1 MKRKEKVFEII
12 FLLVACISIVAVA
25 MICIFLFANGIPAM
39 GKIGLGKFLGGQVW
53 KPGNDKYGIFPMII
67 GSLYITGGAI
77 VVGVPIGI
85 FTAVFLAKY
94 CPEGLYKIMKPATEL
109 LAGIPS
115 VVYGF
120 FGLMVI
126 VPAVRMIF
134 GTDNTDGMSILTAS
148 FLLGIMILPTIIG
161 VTETSIRSVNN
172 AYFEGALALGATKEA
187 SIFRCVIPAAKSGI
201 LAGVV
206 LGIGRA
212 IGETMAVVMIAGN
225 QPRMP
230 QGILQGV
237 RTLTTNVVLE
247 MGYATGLHRE
257 ALIATGVVLFVFI
270 LIINLAFSIIK
281 GKGVERST
289 DSDKRKIYV
298 PALSPDFAKILVI
311 LAAVFTLVMLGYLI
325 VYILAK
331 GIPHLTPSLFSIHY
345 DSDNVSMLPSIINTL
360 IMIGVALL
368 IAVPVGVFSAVYLT
382 EYAKKGNKLVKVIR
396 TTAETLT
403 GIPSIVYGLFGMLFF
418 VTACHM
424 SYSLMAGILTVAIM
438 VLPTVLRTT
447 EEALLA
453 VPDSFREGS
462 FGLGAGKLRT
472 VFRIVLPSAIPGIL
486 SGVILSTGRIAGE
499 TAALIYTAGTMATL
513 PKNLLSSGRTL
524 AVHMYVLSQEG
535 LHTDQA
541 FATAVILLVM
551 VLLINILS
559 SVIAKKMQRD

>member
-1 MKRKEKVFEII
+1 MKKTKK
-12 FLLVACISIVAVA
+12 
-25 MICIFLFANGIPAM
+25 
-39 GKIGLGKFLGGQVW
+39 KI
-53 KPGNDKYGIFPMII
+53 YA
-67 GSLYITGGAI
+67 GSL
-77 VVGVPIGI
+77 
-85 FTAVFLAKY
+85 
-94 CPEGLYKIMKPATEL
+94 
-109 LAGIPS
+109 
-115 VVYGF
+115 
-120 FGLMVI
+120 
-126 VPAVRMIF
+126 
-134 GTDNTDGMSILTAS
+134 IL
-148 FLLGIMILPTIIG
+148 
-161 VTETSIRSVNN
+161 
-172 AYFEGALALGATKEA
+172 
-187 SIFRCVIPAAKSGI
+187 
-201 LAGVV
+201 
-206 LGIGRA
+206 
-212 IGETMAVVMIAGN
+212 
-225 QPRMP
+225 
-230 QGILQGV
+230 
-237 RTLTTNVVLE
+237 
-247 MGYATGLHRE
+247 
-257 ALIATGVVLFVFI
+257 
-270 LIINLAFSIIK
+270 
-281 GKGVERST
+281 
-289 DSDKRKIYV
+289 
-298 PALSPDFAKILVI
+298 KILVI

-486 SGVILSTGRIAGE
+486 SGVILSTGRSAGE

>member
-1 MKRKEKVFEII
+1 MEKNITPINQLSWKDRLKSYKKHPGSFILL
-12 FLLVACISIVAVA
+12 LLVGASAV
-25 MICIFLFANGIPAM
+25 ITVTVLVYLVG
-39 GKIGLGKFLGGQVW
+39 
-53 KPGNDKYGIFPMII
+53 
-67 GSLYITGGAI
+67 YILI
-77 VVGVPIGI
+77 HGVP
-85 FTAVFLAKY
+85 
-94 CPEGLYKIMKPATEL
+94 
-109 LAGIPS
+109 
-115 VVYGF
+115 
-120 FGLMVI
+120 
-126 VPAVRMIF
+126 
-134 GTDNTDGMSILTAS
+134 
-148 FLLGIMILPTIIG
+148 
-161 VTETSIRSVNN
+161 
-172 AYFEGALALGATKEA
+172 
-187 SIFRCVIPAAKSGI
+187 
-201 LAGVV
+201 
-206 LGIGRA
+206 
-212 IGETMAVVMIAGN
+212 
-225 QPRMP
+225 
-230 QGILQGV
+230 
-237 RTLTTNVVLE
+237 
-247 MGYATGLHRE
+247 
-257 ALIATGVVLFVFI
+257 
-270 LIINLAFSIIK
+270 
-281 GKGVERST
+281 
-289 DSDKRKIYV
+289 
-298 PALSPDFAKILVI
+298 
-311 LAAVFTLVMLGYLI
+311 YLR
-325 VYILAK
+325 L
-331 GIPHLTPSLFSIHY
+331 SLFSLTY
-345 DSDNVSMLPSIINTL
+345 NSDNVSMMPAIINTITMVL
-360 IMIGVALL
+360 LALL
-368 IAVPVGVFSAVYLT
+368 FSVPFGIGAAIYLV